1 MKKYFYSLLMGLF
14 LMFIMAAPVLAI
26 QFDEVLVSYDVG
38 IPNAS
43 IEVQAP
49 DLRIESV
56 YHVESLSFEERQ
68 NHAAPLDQLL
78 PRPGWQSESARE
90 TYHTKQKDLIS
101 KNRRV

>member
-38 IPNAS
+38 IPNTAL
-43 IEVQAP
+43 EVQAP
-49 DLRIESV
+49 EFKIESA
-56 YHVESLSFEERQ
+56 YHIENTFYEEIETFSV
-68 NHAAPLDQLL
+68 PLDQLI

-90 TYHTKQKDLIS
+90 AYHEKLKYLVSQSL
-101 KNRRV
+101 RV